1 MKRTFRGG
9 VHPLPKIHEGK
20 PLTKDKP
27 IEIMPAPKEVV
38 IPMLQ
43 CIGAP
48 AVPIVKPG
56 DNVNMGQKI
65 GEAQGFVS
73 VPVHSSVSGV
83 VKEIGKTLNLMGKLV
98 EAVVIENDFEDRV
111 ISEQS
116 GDYHSMSKEQ
126 IIEGIKEAGIVGLGG
141 ATFPTHVKLSVPPGK
156 NCEVLILNGAEC
168 EPFLTSDYRMM
179 VEHPHRIINGIK
191 IAMAALGV
199 KRAVIGI
206 EDNKPEAAKILAEA
220 IDLNSIKVCVV
231 ETKYPQG
238 AEKQLI
244 EVITGRQV
252 PSGGLPIDAGA
263 VVINV
268 STAAAIAEAF
278 LGGKPLYERVVTAT
292 GTLNKPGNYLVRV
305 GTSTNEL
312 IEHCGGFSSE
322 PLKII
327 SGGPMMGLPIPDLS
341 CAVSKGFGGIL
352 ILDSKYT
359 KKEERSNCIRC
370 AKCHYAC
377 PIRLK
382 PAGISAKAE
391 NNDFEAARS
400 MHAEDCISCG
410 CCSFVCPAKIPLA
423 QNIKLAKDQIAIIK
437 MKEKIQAK
445 QAD

>member
-20 PLTKDKP
+20 TITDDKA
-27 IEIMPAPKEVV
+27 IEAMPAPKEVV
-38 IPMLQ
+38 IPMSQ

-48 AVPIVKPG
+48 AVPIVEKG
-56 DNVNMGQKI
+56 DGVYMGQKI

-73 VPVHSSVSGV
+73 VPVHSSVSGI
-83 VKEIGKTLNLMGKLV
+83 VKGVTKALNLAGKQV
-98 EAVVIENDFEDRV
+98 DAVVIENDFEDRAQ
-111 ISEQS
+111 SEFAA
-116 GDYHSMSKEQ
+116 DYQSMSREE
-126 IIEGIKEAGIVGLGG
+126 IIGRIKEAGIVGMGG
-141 ATFPTHVKLSVPPGK
+141 ATFPTHVKLSLPPGK
-156 NCEVLILNGAEC
+156 NCEILILNGAEC

-179 VEHPHRIINGIK
+179 KEHPHRIINGIK

-206 EDNKPEAAKILAEA
+206 EDNKTDAAKIISEA
-220 IDLNSIKVCVV
+220 IDLNSIKVCVI

-268 STAAAIAEAF
+268 STAAAIADAF
-278 LGGKPLYERVVTAT
+278 LNGKPLYERVVTAT
-292 GTLNKPGNYLVRV
+292 GALNKPGNYSVRV
-305 GTSTNEL
+305 GTSTSEL
-312 IEHCGGFSSE
+312 IEHCGGYSSE

-327 SGGPMMGLPIPDLS
+327 SGGPMMGLPVPDLS
-341 CAVSKGFGGIL
+341 CAITKGYGGLL
-352 ILDSKYT
+352 ILDSRYT
-359 KKEERSNCIRC
+359 KKEKRTNCIRC
-370 AKCHYAC
+370 GKCHEVC

-382 PAGISAKAE
+382 PAGISVKAE
-391 NNDFEAARS
+391 QNDFEGARALNAA
-400 MHAEDCISCG
+400 DCISCG

-423 QNIKLAKDQIAIIK
+423 QNIKLAKDQIAILR
-437 MKEKIQAK
+437 MKEKIKAQ